1 MNPDSDNLGGMDQ
14 QHKRLGELVKAACN
28 ALKSVRGSDELSGVL
43 TRLLGFTRIH
53 FSQEED
59 LMRRYGYE
67 GLESHTQTHRMLFDR
82 LAELTGETF
91 NNFRE
96 STRARLLSFLE
107 QDLRGH
113 IVEDTHA
120 WEAGQLEK
128 RFSYQRLFDHEAQLE
143 S

>member
-1 MNPDSDNLGGMDQ
+1 MSVNSDNLGGMDQ
-14 QHKRLGELVKAACN
+14 QHKLLGELVKAACN
-28 ALKSVRGSDELSGVL
+28 ALKNGRGSDELSGVL
-43 TRLLGFTRIH
+43 IRLLGFTRIH

-59 LMRRYGYE
+59 LMRLYGYE
-67 GLESHTQTHRMLFDR
+67 GLESHTQAHKRLFDR

-96 STRARLLSFLE
+96 TTKGRLLSFLE
-107 QDLRGH
+107 QDLRYH

-120 WEAGQLEK
+120 WEVGQLEK
-128 RFSYQRLFDHEAQLE
+128 RLAYQRLYDHEAQLE